1 MSVMGAS
8 WVRDGCVV
16 VCGRDGV
23 CDEVVADVKRGR
35 DVGVVVDGNLDGN
48 LVGPV
53 QEYSVVP

>member
-35 DVGVVVDGNLDGN
+35 DMGVVVDGLMGTWW
-48 LVGPV
+48 GPV
-53 QEYSVVP
+53 QDYSVVP